1 MIKFNKIYFTLFLV
15 IFLTEILIARY
26 ATGFLRH
33 TIGDYLAVMFV
44 YTFIKSIFK
53 IAIEKAVLITFAISF
68 IIEFLQLS
76 NLQNWYP
83 SEYTK
88 TFKLI
93 LGTSFSVGD
102 LVAYTLGIGTI
113 ILVEKSFKNDR
124 NEKAI

>member
-1 MIKFNKIYFTLFLV
+1 MIKFNKIYFTLFSLLF
-15 IFLTEILIARY
+15 ITEILIAKY
-26 ATGFLRH
+26 AIGFLRH
-33 TIGDYLAVMFV
+33 TIGDYLAVILV

-76 NLQNWYP
+76 DLQNLYP

-93 LGTSFSVGD
+93 LGTSFSIGD
-102 LVAYTLGIGTI
+102 LVAYTLGVITI
-113 ILVEKSFKNDR
+113 YLVENYLR
-124 NEKAI
+124 KAKTSS

>member
-1 MIKFNKIYFTLFLV
+1 MKIHLKYFITFILLL
-15 IFLTEILIARY
+15 IIEILIARY

-53 IAIEKAVLITFAISF
+53 IAIEKAAIITLVISY

-113 ILVEKSFKNDR
+113 TLVEKSFKNDR

>member
-1 MIKFNKIYFTLFLV
+1 MKIHLKYFITFILLL
-15 IFLTEILIARY
+15 IIEILIARY

-44 YTFIKSIFK
+44 YTFIKSFFK
-53 IAIEKAVLITFAISF
+53 IAIEKAAIITLVISY

-113 ILVEKSFKNDR
+113 ILVEKSFKKDR

>member
-1 MIKFNKIYFTLFLV
+1 MKIHLKYFITFILLL
-15 IFLTEILIARY
+15 IIEILIARY

-44 YTFIKSIFK
+44 YTFIKSFFK
-53 IAIEKAVLITFAISF
+53 IAIEKAAIITLVISY

>member
-1 MIKFNKIYFTLFLV
+1 MMSFNKIYFTLFLV
-15 IFLTEILIARY
+15 IFLIEILIAKY

-53 IAIEKAVLITFAISF
+53 ISIEKAVLITFTISF

-113 ILVEKSFKNDR
+113 ILIEKSFKKDR

>member
-15 IFLTEILIARY
+15 IFLIEILIARY

-53 IAIEKAVLITFAISF
+53 ISVEKAVLITFAISF

-76 NLQNWYP
+76 DLQNHFP
-83 SEYTK
+83 KEYSQI
-88 TFKLI
+88 FKI
-93 LGTSFSVGD
+93 VLGTSFSIGD
-102 LVAYTLGIGTI
+102 LVAYTLGVISI
-113 ILVEKSFKNDR
+113 YLIEKYLKRVKTSS
-124 NEKAI
+124 

>member
-1 MIKFNKIYFTLFLV
+1 MKIHLKYFITFILLL
-15 IFLTEILIARY
+15 IIEILIARY

-44 YTFIKSIFK
+44 YTFIKSFFK
-53 IAIEKAVLITFAISF
+53 IAIEKAAIITLVISY

-113 ILVEKSFKNDR
+113 ILIEKSFKKDR

>member
-1 MIKFNKIYFTLFLV
+1 MKIHLKYFITFILLL
-15 IFLTEILIARY
+15 IIEILIARY

-53 IAIEKAVLITFAISF
+53 IAIEKAAIITLVISY

>member
-44 YTFIKSIFK
+44 YTFIKSFFK
-53 IAIEKAVLITFAISF
+53 IAIEKAAIITLVISY

-113 ILVEKSFKNDR
+113 ILVEKSFKKDR